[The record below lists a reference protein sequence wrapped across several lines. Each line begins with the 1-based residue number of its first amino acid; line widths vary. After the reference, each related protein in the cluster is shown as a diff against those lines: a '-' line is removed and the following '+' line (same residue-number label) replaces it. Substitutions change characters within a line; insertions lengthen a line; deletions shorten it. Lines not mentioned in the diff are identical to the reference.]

1 MATKAYDKNFREEV
15 YANVDSGEDVKLC
28 MQCGVC
34 GVTCPLRDEMTYGP
48 RQMWSLI
55 RAGKRDAVLNS
66 PDIMLCTSCYT
77 CKVRCPRGVK
87 VIDIMHGLAH
97 YALQQGIVP
106 RAETAKFGKPFWDS
120 IYKTGRVDETEVPM
134 RYSMAAGPIHGI
146 FNTLEMMDIG
156 RALLSHKRMKFKL
169 GPGLPP
175 SKKIKGIKG
184 LKKMLDKA
192 AAMSPGKGA

>member
-1 MATKAYDKNFREEV
+1 MATKAYDKSFREEV
-15 YANVDSGEDVKLC
+15 YDKVDSGEEIKLC

-34 GVTCPLRDEMTYGP
+34 GITCPLSDEMTYGP
-48 RQMWSLI
+48 RQIWSLI
-55 RAGKRDAVLNS
+55 RAGKREEVMNC

-87 VIDIMHGLAH
+87 VIDVMHGLAH
-97 YALQQGIVP
+97 HALEEGLVP
-106 RAETAKFGKPFWDS
+106 RENTSKFGKHFWNS

-134 RYSMAAGPIHGI
+134 LYSLRRGPIHGI
-146 FNTLEMMDIG
+146 FETLEMMDIG
-156 RALLSHKRMKFKL
+156 RALLAHKRMKFKL
-169 GPGLPP
+169 GPGIPP

-192 AAMSPGKGA
+192 EAMSPGKGA